1 MHGTF
6 SRPMKIL
13 ASVITVAVLV
23 AGILAWSTWRKKVT
37 AAEHQQAQAQQLKK
51 QQSEE
56 RKKAAEAAAN
66 QLTDEEKQQYTDLA
80 IKFEQAARNWG
91 SDPTINLDSLSQHDT
106 QQVIDQLRTPDIGS
120 NPLPALSAIPADKN
134 DGPDAVSYPCE
145 EEYENACKAYPTMK
159 AWWNSEALATGSR
172 WTDGPH
178 VTVNEDRTVTVTG
191 KVESILLQDGDS
203 FNNGSIWALTPAWRN
218 YDINDELTIA
228 NGKISGMNINGDNP
242 WWINPWLTRW
252 DNNMADDLSE
262 GTRIAIPVKGDP
274 EMGLAHSSMTPILK
288 GPVTQ
293 SDLDGKVDWHLWD
306 SIPMASVGGGCQNP
320 GYCG

>member
-1 MHGTF
+1 
-6 SRPMKIL
+6 
-13 ASVITVAVLV
+13 
-23 AGILAWSTWRKKVT
+23 
-37 AAEHQQAQAQQLKK
+37 
-51 QQSEE
+51 
-56 RKKAAEAAAN
+56 
-66 QLTDEEKQQYTDLA
+66 
-80 IKFEQAARNWG
+80 
-91 SDPTINLDSLSQHDT
+91 
-106 QQVIDQLRTPDIGS
+106 
-120 NPLPALSAIPADKN
+120 
-134 DGPDAVSYPCE
+134 
-145 EEYENACKAYPTMK
+145 MK

-203 FNNGSIWALTPAWRN
+203 FNNGSIWALTPAWRD

-242 WWINPWLTRW
+242 WWINPWLTHW

-262 GTRIAIPVKGDP
+262 GTRIAIPVKGNP
-274 EMGLAHSSMTPILK
+274 EMGLTHSSMTPILK

-306 SIPMASVGGGCQNP
+306 SVPMASVGGGCQNP

>member
-13 ASVITVAVLV
+13 ASVITVVVLV

-37 AAEHQQAQAQQLKK
+37 AEERQQAQAQQLKK
-51 QQSEE
+51 HKSEE

-66 QLTDEEKQQYTDLA
+66 QLTDKEKQQYTDLA
-80 IKFEQAARNWG
+80 IQFEQAARNWG
-91 SDPTINLDSLSQHDT
+91 SDPTINLDSLSQHDA

-191 KVESILLQDGDS
+191 KVESMLLQDGDS
-203 FNNGSIWALTPAWRN
+203 FNNGSIWALTPA
-218 YDINDELTIA
+218 
-228 NGKISGMNINGDNP
+228 
-242 WWINPWLTRW
+242 
-252 DNNMADDLSE
+252 
-262 GTRIAIPVKGDP
+262 
-274 EMGLAHSSMTPILK
+274 
-288 GPVTQ
+288 
-293 SDLDGKVDWHLWD
+293 
-306 SIPMASVGGGCQNP
+306 
-320 GYCG
+320 

>member
-1 MHGTF
+1 
-6 SRPMKIL
+6 
-13 ASVITVAVLV
+13 
-23 AGILAWSTWRKKVT
+23 
-37 AAEHQQAQAQQLKK
+37 
-51 QQSEE
+51 
-56 RKKAAEAAAN
+56 
-66 QLTDEEKQQYTDLA
+66 
-80 IKFEQAARNWG
+80 
-91 SDPTINLDSLSQHDT
+91 
-106 QQVIDQLRTPDIGS
+106 
-120 NPLPALSAIPADKN
+120 
-134 DGPDAVSYPCE
+134 
-145 EEYENACKAYPTMK
+145 MK

-178 VTVNEDRTVTVTG
+178 VTVNEDQTVTVTG
-191 KVESILLQDGDS
+191 KVESMLLQDGDS
-203 FNNGSIWALTPAWRN
+203 FNNGSIWALTPAWRD